1 MKTIVRKGSL
11 DESSEAKDDSKEK
24 SNHLADW
31 VRDETVT
38 VEEAPISFS
47 PFISSVDCSLI
58 SHFSFNDCIT
68 LVFLDLAGD
77 LEIQI

>member
-31 VRDETVT
+31 ARDETVM
-38 VEEAPISFS
+38 VERPL
-47 PFISSVDCSLI
+47 SLFP
-58 SHFSFNDCIT
+58 H
-68 LVFLDLAGD
+68 LFL
-77 LEIQI
+77 Q